1 MSFTRNIP
9 LVNQTLSVTQP
20 FLFDNTNSSDS
31 IFGTDHYAFS
41 ANANNG
47 LHNTV
52 TQPAYQNPIGTP
64 STIPPD
70 TTAGFPIIY
79 ALNPNTDGNLPV
91 LQFSVG
97 GGNVVPSP
105 LTTLQ
110 SISTPISL
118 NAGATTNVLDCT
130 GLNLFYGTLY
140 MYNAQ
145 EPQIAAYANTA
156 LITFDGTSL
165 AVRNLQ
171 GGAVLASVPSG
182 VIIQVKNG
190 SGSVMSNVYWT
201 LQILR
206 VS

>member
-1 MSFTRNIP
+1 MTFTRNVP
-9 LVNQTLSVTQP
+9 LASQTLSISQP
-20 FLFDNTNSSDS
+20 YLLDNTNSSDT

-41 ANANNG
+41 ASSNNG

-64 STIPPD
+64 SATPPD
-70 TTAGFPIIY
+70 TSAGFPIIY
-79 ALNPNTDGNLPV
+79 SLNPNMAGNIPV
-91 LQFSVG
+91 IQFSKGV
-97 GGNVVPSP
+97 GNVVPTP

-118 NAGATTNVLDCT
+118 VSGGTTNVLDCT
-130 GLNLFYGTLY
+130 GLTLLYGVLY

-145 EPQIAAYANTA
+145 EPTLSSYLNTSVVA
-156 LITFDGTSL
+156 FDGTTL
-165 AVRNLQ
+165 VVRQLQ
-171 GGAVLASVPSG
+171 AGAVLGSFISG
-182 VIIQVKNG
+182 NILQVKNG
-190 SGSVMSNVYWT
+190 SASTMSSVFWT